1 MSLAEIIYPDCGPNC
16 TSCGMLCKRADMID
30 STYASKL
37 AFMME
42 CLIVDYHGHWQAA
55 CDLLDE
61 YKSEWEAINPSPQTF
76 MGEPIPIERKE
87 RLKDIQQGKKQ
98 RCEK

>member
-1 MSLAEIIYPDCGPNC
+1 MNLAKAMYPNCGPDC
-16 TSCGMLCKRADMID
+16 TACGMLCKRADVID

-61 YKSEWEAINPSPQTF
+61 YKGEWEAINPSPPTF
-76 MGEPIPIERKE
+76 MGEPMPTERRE
-87 RLKDIQQGKKQ
+87 RLKDLSQGRKA
-98 RCEK
+98 RG